1 MYTFANYRDAFTYSF
16 QNLGNGFIG
25 FVPNF
30 LIAVILFVLG
40 WVIGSVVGRAVEQ
53 VINALKVDKA
63 LDSAGAGKFTHR
75 TGMRINVAGFI
86 AGIVKWFIIAG
97 FLMACLSVLNLN
109 IVNDFILKSVVGY
122 LPKVIVAALILVIA
136 TVLAD
141 FVGKAVTASAKASS
155 VRSANFLGTLT
166 HYAIW
171 ISAFIIVLG
180 QLGIA
185 AVYMQYLFI
194 GIVAM
199 LSIAGGLAFGLGGK
213 EFAARA
219 LESLRSNV
227 KPSNGDH
234 Q

>member
-1 MYTFANYRDAFTYSF
+1 MHIFTNYRDAFTYSF
-16 QNLGNGFIG
+16 QSLGNGFVS

-30 LIAVILFVLG
+30 LLAVILFVLG

-63 LDSAGAGKFTHR
+63 LDSAGASKFTHR
-75 TGMRINVAGFI
+75 TGMRISVAGFI
-86 AGIVKWFIIAG
+86 GGIVKWFIIAG
-97 FLMACLSVLNLN
+97 FLMASLSVLNLT

-122 LPKVIVAALILVIA
+122 LPNVIKATLILVIA
-136 TVLAD
+136 TVIAD

-166 HYAIW
+166 RYAIW
-171 ISAFIIVLG
+171 IFAFIIVLG

-213 EFAARA
+213 DAAARA
-219 LESLRSNV
+219 LENLRSNV
-227 KPSNGDH
+227 KPMGGDH